1 VSRGRLGACHK
12 PTHAPQRSPCLFDHL
27 IGAGEQRGRHGK
39 AKRPGGSEIDHQLD
53 LGRLLD
59 WQVRWLLAFQ
69 DATGIDARLALRIGN
84 AAAIAD

>member
-1 VSRGRLGACHK
+1 LRDYSITSSAQASRRQVEAERLG
-12 PTHAPQRSPCLFDHL
+12 
-27 IGAGEQRGRHGK
+27 
-39 AKRPGGSEIDHQLD
+39 GGEIDHQLD

-69 DATGIDARLALRIGN
+69 DATGIDARLAVRIGN